1 MSIGAGYSAISY
13 RRYQVEALTMAQESI
28 AEALVPHKW
37 LNPFPKVRYSERP
50 DAAASNV
57 LEGKVIVMIDNSP
70 SVLILPTT
78 FFDFVQEAQD
88 YYLPPITGSY
98 LRLIRIMVF
107 FLTLFVTPIWYYLN
121 CNPDFA
127 PDWFQFALIQDN
139 MNLPIILQLL
149 MLELGIDALKLASLN
164 TPSSLNSS
172 FSIIGALILG
182 DFAVNA
188 GWLAPEIIL
197 YMAFVA
203 LANFTQPSYELGY
216 AIKFMRM
223 MMLIIIALCHVLD
236 YGWASHYAFI

>member
-1 MSIGAGYSAISY
+1 
-13 RRYQVEALTMAQESI
+13 
-28 AEALVPHKW
+28 
-37 LNPFPKVRYSERP
+37 
-50 DAAASNV
+50 
-57 LEGKVIVMIDNSP
+57 
-70 SVLILPTT
+70 
-78 FFDFVQEAQD
+78 
-88 YYLPPITGSY
+88 
-98 LRLIRIMVF
+98 
-107 FLTLFVTPIWYYLN
+107 
-121 CNPDFA
+121 
-127 PDWFQFALIQDN
+127 

-223 MMLIIIALCHVLD
+223 MMLIIIALLPRFGLWIGH
-236 YGWASHYAFI
+236 SHYGFYFMHLIKRLRIPLIFIPYFPSHAHDFKMIFARKKLRGKSSNRS